1 VAEYVGHG
9 AVKKALPTRLL
20 ARALPGRDRKEAI
33 RQDARERYRTATVRE
48 PAGRCR
54 EEPVWFQLRRIRVQR
69 RVFGQALACIV
80 LAHSATGLD
89 AQRKSDEAPPE
100 KVYDLG
106 PELTPPKVIKQ
117 VPPRQSTAH
126 GVRIV
131 GTVTVA
137 LIVSSQGIPKDVRV
151 VKGLDKDLDQST
163 VEAVGQWRFEP
174 ARKDGKPVAVRV
186 SLDIAFHDM

>member
-1 VAEYVGHG
+1 M
-9 AVKKALPTRLL
+9 
-20 ARALPGRDRKEAI
+20 
-33 RQDARERYRTATVRE
+33 
-48 PAGRCR
+48 
-54 EEPVWFQLRRIRVQR
+54 
-69 RVFGQALACIV
+69 FGQALACIV
-80 LAHSATGLD
+80 LARSISSLQ
-89 AQRKSDEAPPE
+89 AQSKGDDDPPE

-106 PELTPPKVIKQ
+106 PDVAPPRVIKQ

-137 LIVSSQGIPKDVRV
+137 LIVSSKGVPKDVHV

-163 VEAVGQWRFEP
+163 VEAVEQWRFAP
-174 ARKDGKPVAVRV
+174 AQKDGKPVAVRV